1 MTGREVMD
9 NLRRAITAVAEYRNN
24 NETINDNENLRKRA
38 FEETQKLR
46 DAWNELEKIFGLKMT
61 TVRFG
66 SLTLEQLHRICSRYE
81 SCEECS
87 LRLIYEEDDNN
98 IHLLCHEVIGANRGS
113 FNPRKLVTVL
123 EEDLK

>member
-24 NETINDNENLRKRA
+24 NATINDNENLRQEAYKQ
-38 FEETQKLR
+38 TQKLR
-46 DAWNELEKIFGLKMT
+46 DAWSELEKIFGLKAT

-81 SCEECS
+81 FCEECS
-87 LRLIYEEDDNN
+87 LRLIDEDDNN
-98 IHLLCHEVIGANRGS
+98 IHLLCHEVIGCNRGS
-113 FNPRKLVTVL
+113 FDPRKLVTIF